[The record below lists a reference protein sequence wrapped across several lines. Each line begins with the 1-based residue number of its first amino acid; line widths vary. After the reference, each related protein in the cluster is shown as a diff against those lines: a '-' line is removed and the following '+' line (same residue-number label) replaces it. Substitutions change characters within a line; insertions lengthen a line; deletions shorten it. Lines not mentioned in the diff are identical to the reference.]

1 VSLPTRK
8 HLSKLEYELGFYTEK
23 FQYCA
28 EAAERLWEMGER
40 FEAVEL
46 AYRAA
51 VRASGAEGE
60 GLVDEND
67 SVRFEGREK
76 ALMEVEQEKA
86 GHGGL
91 VEMVT
96 AAIEAK
102 NVKLLTM
109 IYFLSRV

>member
-1 VSLPTRK
+1 V
-8 HLSKLEYELGFYTEK
+8 GFYLQK
-23 FQYCA
+23 YQYC
-28 EAAERLWEMGER
+28 EAAVERLWEMDKAEK

-51 VRASGAEGE
+51 MREGGLAESE
-60 GLVDEND
+60 ALVDEND

-76 ALMEVEQEKA
+76 SLMELEREKA
-86 GHGGL
+86 EYGSL

-96 AAIEAK
+96 AAIEAR
-102 NVKLLTM
+102 NTRLLTM